1 VTPSND
7 GAPSHP
13 PMAVAIGHVIR
24 GILDSSEID
33 VESAAVNS
41 KILAHYLRHVDFDG
55 EVNAIQK
62 L

>member
-1 VTPSND
+1 
-7 GAPSHP
+7 
-13 PMAVAIGHVIR
+13 MAVAIGHVIR